1 LTLPEYT
8 PHYHLGI
15 QTDTSERFDMSVI
28 TDTVTS
34 IDTILYN
41 KQDVLTTAQQNAVD
55 SGITA
60 DILSTI
66 KLTKVTSTITSL
78 YLEDITTAVLVGTID
93 SAIHG
98 TDDTFG
104 VVRSYAYTNNKIIQI
119 AEFCDGVRKTR
130 YLEGGIW
137 SNWI

>member
-1 LTLPEYT
+1 MATTYT
-8 PHYHLGI
+8 THYSLGK
-15 QTDTSERFDMSVI
+15 QEDTADKFDMSVI
-28 TDTVTS
+28 TSDMDS

-66 KLTKVTSTITSL
+66 KPTKVTSTITSL

-119 AEFCDGVRKTR
+119 AEFCDGGRKTR

-137 SNWI
+137 SNWV